1 MEAFKASALQ
11 PTFSTDAERESQ
23 AQADL
28 SQDAGHT
35 SLYIFR
41 LI

>member
-11 PTFSTDAERESQ
+11 PTFSTDTERESQ